1 MLILH
6 TYAPP
11 LPFTQI
17 SNSSTYHLAPFPA
30 VKVSIPNIIGPRTS
44 FFIMKAKKLQ
54 REVDKDEEKEE
65 AEKASRGRTR
75 GKEQEKDY
83 DRDPEFAEI
92 LGSCLDDPQKARS
105 KMEDRLKKKRDK
117 ILHAKTGAGTPVKV
131 TFNKF
136 DFSNSYIWFEFHNIP
151 LEKDISLICDA
162 IRAWHIIGRLGGCNS
177 MNMQLSQSPMDKRPS
192 YDYIGGANV
201 TPSTFYNI
209 GDLEI
214 QENLARIW
222 VDIGAPEP
230 LLLDVL
236 INALTQ
242 ISSDHYK

>member
-1 MLILH
+1 MALGYGRPSLKPCQCAWFTRKPLVQNPNPKTSYPFITTMLILH

-30 VKVSIPNIIGPRTS
+30 VKVSIQNITGPRTS

-105 KMEDRLKKKRDK
+105 K
-117 ILHAKTGAGTPVKV
+117 V
-131 TFNKF
+131 
-136 DFSNSYIWFEFHNIP
+136 S
-151 LEKDISLICDA
+151 C
-162 IRAWHIIGRLGGCNS
+162 
-177 MNMQLSQSPMDKRPS
+177 
-192 YDYIGGANV
+192 
-201 TPSTFYNI
+201 
-209 GDLEI
+209 
-214 QENLARIW
+214 
-222 VDIGAPEP
+222 
-230 LLLDVL
+230 
-236 INALTQ
+236 
-242 ISSDHYK
+242 